1 MPLESIP
8 ERAMSEDSAYSSN
21 RRSKNEEI
29 VVQLL
34 KLVGLNIAKVMTDV
48 AENSDDKQML
58 YENVRL
64 LQDMSADLNNIVLF
78 MNSELLNKK
87 IKSGLVYRMLE
98 QAANNLIVV
107 LLFRWLLQQ
116 CSFCGVEEGFCG

>member
-1 MPLESIP
+1 MPLEPIP
-8 ERAMSEDSAYSSN
+8 ERAMSEDSAYTSN

-29 VVQLL
+29 VVQML

-78 MNSELLNKK
+78 TNSELLNKK
-87 IKSGLVYRMLE
+87 
-98 QAANNLIVV
+98 
-107 LLFRWLLQQ
+107 
-116 CSFCGVEEGFCG
+116 